1 MLRIAQATARA
12 REELPS
18 ALHADGTS
26 RIQTVADDDGSGLAP
41 LLRRLTDE
49 GHPPVLLNTSLN
61 RRGEPLVRTSD
72 EAGEACLAMG
82 VHLLWT
88 DCGLYE
94 ASP

>member
-41 LLRRLTDE
+41 LLHRLTDV
-49 GHPPVLLNTSLN
+49 GHPPVVLNTSLN

-82 VHLLWT
+82 VRLLWT

-94 ASP
+94 ASR